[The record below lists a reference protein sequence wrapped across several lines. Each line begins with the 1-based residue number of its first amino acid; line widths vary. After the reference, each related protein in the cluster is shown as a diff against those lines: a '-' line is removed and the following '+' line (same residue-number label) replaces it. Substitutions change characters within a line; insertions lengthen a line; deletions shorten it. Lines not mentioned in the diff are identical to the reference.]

1 MNGGGGGGSTSTGGG
16 SGAVGGGSGA
26 MGGGSGAM
34 GGGSGA
40 MGGGSGATGGGSGAM
55 GGGSGAMGGGSGAMG
70 GGTSSGYSCTTG
82 TLFAG
87 NPVNMDPMAR
97 PADGTMLLT
106 DPPFP
111 YRNIVFSNG
120 QIITHDGQEIWRASL
135 SDSKLHKVAG
145 TESIGQALITGAC
158 SGARFANI
166 FGIALASD
174 GSLFVSDQT
183 ANTIL
188 KITHPLDST
197 TCSVAHWAGT
207 PMDIPDD
214 GTITPDT
221 PPNVGNVEGP
231 GAMAMFGLP
240 ERLAIDGSDNLYV
253 WDNGNDSIRK
263 IANDASHTVSTLVMN
278 LGKPASVSE
287 AFLNGNLYV
296 WGDDGTNVFLNKVN
310 PTTGASTTILSGGA
324 DKFGGGSGDAL
335 TVGGIN
341 VAGSNLV
348 VFFNGQLFAIT
359 EAGVVSA
366 PLAGVYQPGL
376 DFSMGYDPAA
386 SHPAASV
393 EMVSSPSTDATAG
406 LEAWVAVDPSH
417 NLYVSAVDINSYVEK
432 IACSP

>member
-1 MNGGGGGGSTSTGGG
+1 VGGG

-26 MGGGSGAM
+26 M
-34 GGGSGA
+34 
-40 MGGGSGATGGGSGAM
+40 GGGSGAM

-97 PADGTMLLT
+97 PTDGTMLLT

-120 QIITHDGQEIWRASL
+120 QIITHDGLEIWRASL
-135 SDSKLHKVAG
+135 SDSKLHKIAG
-145 TESIGQALITGAC
+145 IELPTTGQALITGAC
-158 SGARFANI
+158 AQAQFANI

-207 PMDIPDD
+207 NMDIPDD
-214 GTITPDT
+214 GTITPAN
-221 PPNVGNVEGP
+221 PPNVGNMDGP

-253 WDNGNDSIRK
+253 WDNGNNSIRK
-263 IANDASHTVSTLVMN
+263 IANDANHTVSTLVMN
-278 LGKPASVSE
+278 LVTGGAASVSE

-296 WGDDGTNVFLNKVN
+296 WGNDGSAVFLNKVN

-324 DKFGGGSGDAL
+324 DKFGGGSSDAL

-341 VAGSNLV
+341 VAGSQLV

-393 EMVSSPSTDATAG
+393 ELVSSPSTDATAG
-406 LEAWVAVDPSH
+406 LEAFVAVDSSH
-417 NLYVSAVDINSYVEK
+417 NLYVTAVDTNNYVEK